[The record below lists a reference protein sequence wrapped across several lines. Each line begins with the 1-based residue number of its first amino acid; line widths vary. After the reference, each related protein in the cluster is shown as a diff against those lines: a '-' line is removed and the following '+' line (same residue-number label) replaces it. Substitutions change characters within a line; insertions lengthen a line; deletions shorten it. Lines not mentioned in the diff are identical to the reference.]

1 MSIKSTIRLGKSALQ
16 VTRIGFGGIPIQRL
30 SEEQAIKV
38 LHRAID
44 GGLNWIDTANGYG
57 TSEERVGKAIRKYPR
72 SDVLVF
78 TKGGGRESKT
88 LRSQIELSLQRL
100 QTEYIDLY
108 QFHNVLSPELW
119 QSMEGNGAF
128 DVAREYR
135 DRGMIRHIGA
145 SAHTREAALAV
156 VEHPEI
162 EVLQYPFNFIV
173 EEEGLEI
180 VEACRKRDIGF
191 IAMKPFGGGAL
202 RDAPSCIR
210 FLLGVPDVAADPGF
224 EHIEEIDEVLSLWK
238 EGAPLSK
245 ENKSTIEQLRQEL
258 GTRFCRRCGYCSP
271 CPQGVHIV
279 SLMTM
284 ETLVKRFPA
293 DRLSEDWIAEAGRSV
308 EKCIECGEC
317 EDKCPYDLPI
327 REGIRLGA
335 EALERAMLK
344 AER

>member
-1 MSIKSTIRLGKSALQ
+1 MSISNTIRLGKSGLR

-30 SEEQAIKV
+30 SEEQTIRI
-38 LHRAID
+38 LQRAID

-57 TSEERVGKAIRKYPR
+57 TSEERIGKAIKKYPR
-72 SDVLVF
+72 SEILLF
-78 TKGGGRESKT
+78 TKGTSREPDT
-88 LRSQIELSLQRL
+88 LREQIELSFKRL

-108 QFHNVLSPELW
+108 QFHFVPNPEMW
-119 QSMEGNGAF
+119 QTMEENGTF
-128 DVAREYR
+128 DVVREYR
-135 DRGMIRHIGA
+135 DKGVIRHIGA

-156 VEHPEI
+156 AEHPEI

-173 EEEGLEI
+173 EEEGSEI
-180 VEACRKRDIGF
+180 IEACRKKDIGF

-202 RDAPSCIR
+202 QDAPSCIR
-210 FLLGVPDVAADPGF
+210 FLLGVPEVVADPGF
-224 EHIEEIDEVLSLWK
+224 EHIEEVDEVLSLWK
-238 EGAPLSK
+238 EGAPLSE
-245 ENKSTIEQLRQEL
+245 ENKRTIEQLRKEL

-308 EKCIECGEC
+308 ENCTECGEC
-317 EDKCPYDLPI
+317 EEKCPYDLLI
-327 REGIRLGA
+327 IEGIRQGT
-335 EALERAMLK
+335 EALEREML
-344 AER
+344 AVE

>member
-1 MSIKSTIRLGKSALQ
+1 MSSEHTIRLGKSGLR

-30 SEEQAIKV
+30 SEEQTIKV

-44 GGLNWIDTANGYG
+44 GGLNWIDTANDYG
-57 TSEERVGKAIRKYPR
+57 TSEERIGKAIKKYPR
-72 SDVLVF
+72 SDVLLF
-78 TKGGGRESKT
+78 TKGGGRDPKT
-88 LRSQIELSLQRL
+88 LREQIELSLQRL
-100 QTEYIDLY
+100 QTVHIDLF
-108 QFHNVLSPELW
+108 QFHNILSPELW
-119 QSMEGNGAF
+119 QTMEGNGAF
-128 DVAREYR
+128 DAVREYR

-180 VEACRKRDIGF
+180 VEACRKKDIGF

-202 RDAPSCIR
+202 QDASACIR
-210 FLLGVPDVAADPGF
+210 FLLGVPDVVADPGF
-224 EHIEEIDEVLSLWK
+224 EHIEEVDEVLTLWK
-238 EGAPLSK
+238 EGTSLSG
-245 ENKSTIEQLRQEL
+245 ENKRTIEHLRQEL

-271 CPQGVHIV
+271 CPHGVHIV

-308 EKCIECGEC
+308 ENCIECGEC

-327 REGIRLGA
+327 MEGIRRGA
-335 EALERAMLK
+335 ESLKREMLEAQ
-344 AER
+344 

>member
-1 MSIKSTIRLGKSALQ
+1 MSIKNTIRLGKSELQ
-16 VTRIGFGGIPIQRL
+16 ITRIGFGGIPIQRL

-38 LHRAID
+38 LHRTID

-57 TSEERVGKAIRKYPR
+57 TSEGRVGKAIRKYPR

-78 TKGGGRESKT
+78 TKGGGREPKT

-119 QSMEGNGAF
+119 QSMEENGAF
-128 DVAREYR
+128 DVARGYR

-180 VEACRKRDIGF
+180 VEACRKRDTGF

-238 EGAPLSK
+238 EGAPLSE

-271 CPQGVHIV
+271 CPQGVHII

-335 EALERAMLK
+335 EALEKEMMK
-344 AER
+344 AR